1 MRAMPHL
8 PTPPDMPG
16 AVKAIIDAIG
26 HSVRTEILHQ
36 LSRRPQTVR
45 ELADATGTVV
55 SQVRKHLAIL
65 EDLDLVR
72 ADRPSEERGPGRG
85 RVVFWATNQERAKEV
100 GRRWVDYV
108 TGHHAPE
115 STGDPEAN

>member
-1 MRAMPHL
+1 MPYL

-16 AVKAIIDAIG
+16 AVKAIIEAIG

-45 ELADATGTVV
+45 ELAEATGTVT

-65 EDLDLVR
+65 EALDLVR
-72 ADRPSEERGPGRG
+72 ADRPLEERGPGRG
-85 RVVFWATNQERAKEV
+85 RVVLWVTNQERVKEV
-100 GRRWVDYV
+100 GHSWIDYAAGRQSP
-108 TGHHAPE
+108 TRAD
-115 STGDPEAN
+115 TD

>member
-1 MRAMPHL
+1 MRGMPHL

-16 AVKAIIDAIG
+16 AVKTIMEAIG

-45 ELADATGTVV
+45 ELAAATGTVA

-65 EDLDLVR
+65 EGLDLVR
-72 ADRPSEERGPGRG
+72 ADRPPEERGPGRG
-85 RVVFWATNQERAKEV
+85 RFVLWATNQEGVKEV
-100 GRRWVDYV
+100 SQTWIDYV
-108 TGHHAPE
+108 SSRDSPADTD
-115 STGDPEAN
+115 TD